1 MNEKY
6 ILITGGAGYIGSCVN
21 AMLNTLGFRT
31 IVVDSLVYGHKEAL
45 DFTLLDSQIS
55 ISEFFKKANILAKGA
70 NLANPKANTTFIQ
83 ADLGDRFALKEIFA
97 KYDIL
102 CVLHFAAF
110 AYVGESVENPAKY
123 YANNV
128 ANSLNLLESMREVGV
143 QNIIFSSTCATYGVP
158 LELPISE
165 SHIQNPINPYGR
177 SKLMIEQI
185 LSDYAN
191 AYGLKYVALRYFNAA
206 GASNFFDI
214 GESHSPETHLI
225 PLILQTAL
233 KKRESISIFGND
245 YKTRDGSCVRDFI
258 HIDDLAMAHI
268 LALKYLEQNDKSE
281 VFNLGNGNGF
291 SVLEVLQKA
300 REITNAEIP
309 CIYESRRNGDPAKL
323 VGSAK
328 KAKAI
333 LGWNPVFFDLDS
345 ILKSAFSWHKN
356 QRY

>member
-1 MNEKY
+1 MNAKY

-45 DFTLLDSQIS
+45 DFRHLDSQIS
-55 ISEFFKKANILAKGA
+55 ISEFFKKANILAKSA
-70 NLANPKANTTFIQ
+70 NLANPKANTTFIK
-83 ADLGDRFALKEIFA
+83 ADLSDRFALKEIFA
-97 KYDIL
+97 KYDIS

-110 AYVGESVENPAKY
+110 AYVGESVINPAKY

-128 ANSLNLLESMREVGV
+128 ANSLNLLETMREVGV
-143 QNIIFSSTCATYGVP
+143 KNIIFSSTCATYGVP

-165 SHIQNPINPYGR
+165 SHPQNPINPYGR

-185 LSDYAN
+185 LADYAN

-225 PLILQTAL
+225 PLVLQTAL
-233 KKRESISIFGND
+233 GKRESISIFGTD
-245 YKTRDGSCVRDFI
+245 YQTRDGSCVRDFI
-258 HIDDLAMAHI
+258 HIDDLAVAHI
-268 LALKYLEQNDKSE
+268 LAMQYLEQNDKSK
-281 VFNLGNGNGF
+281 VFNLGNGAGF

-300 REITNAEIP
+300 REITNSEIP
-309 CIYESRRNGDPAKL
+309 CIYESRRSGDPAEL

-345 ILKSAFSWHKN
+345 ILKSAFAWHKN